1 MNLESKINELKNQL
15 DLAEPN
21 IGHFNRF
28 EAKLKGN
35 LSKKKKPNYYKFIA
49 IAASLVLLISIG
61 FNVFQANNKGVELAD
76 ISPKMKETQTYFA
89 TVIQEELTKIE
100 KQKNTNNTKIINDAM
115 SQLNNL
121 KIEYQNLTIE
131 LKNNKNKQAL
141 IFAMIAN
148 YQQRIEVL
156 QNLLQD
162 LSTIKNIKNNNYE
175 NNNI

>member
-35 LSKKKKPNYYKFIA
+35 FSKKKEPNYYKFIA
-49 IAASLVLLISIG
+49 IAASLVLFTSIG
-61 FNVFQANNKGVELAD
+61 FNVFQANRKGVELAD
-76 ISPKMKETQTYFA
+76 TSPKMKETQTYFA

-100 KQKNTNNTKIINDAM
+100 KQKNTSNTKIIDDAM
-115 SQLNNL
+115 SQLNTL

-131 LKNNKNKQAL
+131 LKNNKNKQVL

-148 YQQRIEVL
+148 YQQRIQVL
-156 QNLLQD
+156 QNLLQN
-162 LSTIKNIKNNNYE
+162 LSTIKNIKKNNYE